1 MACARSRG
9 SSRSGRGARF
19 FFSSRRRHT
28 RFDCDW
34 SSDVCSSDLANLVSC
49 ALPTGACRHSRRD
62 SNGHHHHHRDCDN
75 CRSDRGRRTGHVYFP
90 RRCAGER
97 FPDPRGRDSGGA
109 APADGRFSTRSGRT
123 PIEGRVRMR
132 RVLLLVLSFVYLLN
146 VVFFVTGCKKAAQT
160 KITIGSKFFTEQVVL
175 AELLAQHIEARTGIP
190 VIRKTNLGGTLLVHK
205 ALLSGDLDVY
215 VEYTGTALTAV
226 LNEAPQGTSAEVYNR
241 VKKLYSERFHLEV
254 TEPLG
259 FENTFAMVIRG
270 DDAKNLH
277 IQKISDIAPLA
288 PKWRAGVGYEFLE
301 RPDGFRGWS
310 DSYNLHFAESP
321 KVMDLGLIYRA
332 LVDHQVDI
340 VAGNSTDGLID
351 SLGLVALADDRH
363 YFPPYDAV
371 PIVRQSTLA
380 QFPQLRAALA
390 DLSGKLSAADI
401 RRLNYAVDAQ
411 HHDAA
416 AVVRAFCQSR
426 GF

>member
-1 MACARSRG
+1 MRRAQL
-9 SSRSGRGARF
+9 RF
-19 FFSSRRRHT
+19 LYVLYLFNLLCFFSA
-28 RFDCDW
+28 
-34 SSDVCSSDLANLVSC
+34 CSKH
-49 ALPTGACRHSRRD
+49 P
-62 SNGHHHHHRDCDN
+62 
-75 CRSDRGRRTGHVYFP
+75 
-90 RRCAGER
+90 
-97 FPDPRGRDSGGA
+97 
-109 APADGRFSTRSGRT
+109 
-123 PIEGRVRMR
+123 
-132 RVLLLVLSFVYLLN
+132 
-146 VVFFVTGCKKAAQT
+146 QT

-175 AELLAQHIEARTGIP
+175 AELLAQHIEAKTGIP

-205 ALLSGDLDVY
+205 ALLVGELDLY

-226 LNEAPQGTSAEVYNR
+226 LNESLQGDSNAVYKR
-241 VKKLYSERFHLEV
+241 VKQLYADRFHLDV

-270 DDAKNLH
+270 DDAQKLH
-277 IQKISDIAPLA
+277 LQKISDIAPLA
-288 PKWRAGVGYEFLE
+288 SKWRAGVGYEFLE

-310 DSYNLHFAESP
+310 DRYNLHFAESP

-351 SLGLVALADDRH
+351 SLGLVALEDDRR

-380 QFPQLRAALA
+380 RFPQLRAALA
-390 DLSGKLSAADI
+390 DLAGKLTASEI

-411 HHDAA
+411 HQDAA
-416 AVVRAFCQSR
+416 AVVRAFRATR
-426 GF
+426 GI

>member
-1 MACARSRG
+1 
-9 SSRSGRGARF
+9 
-19 FFSSRRRHT
+19 
-28 RFDCDW
+28 
-34 SSDVCSSDLANLVSC
+34 
-49 ALPTGACRHSRRD
+49 
-62 SNGHHHHHRDCDN
+62 
-75 CRSDRGRRTGHVYFP
+75 
-90 RRCAGER
+90 
-97 FPDPRGRDSGGA
+97 
-109 APADGRFSTRSGRT
+109 
-123 PIEGRVRMR
+123 MR
-132 RVLLLVLSFVYLLN
+132 RALLRFLCLLYFLNLLYFLSAC
-146 VVFFVTGCKKAAQT
+146 TRPSQS

-205 ALLSGDLDVY
+205 ALLAGELDLY
-215 VEYTGTALTAV
+215 VEYTGTALTTV
-226 LNEAPQGTSAEVYNR
+226 LNETPRGGSAAVYNR
-241 VKKLYSERFHLEV
+241 VKQLYSERFHLEV

-277 IQKISDIAPLA
+277 LQKISDIAPLA

-310 DSYNLHFAESP
+310 DRYNLHFAESP

-411 HHDAA
+411 HQDAA
-416 AVVRAFCQSR
+416 AVVRAFRQSR